1 MTVPSAPPGAVPP
14 PTGVLRRALRSRVGG
29 LPTAFWWLWVGTL
42 VNRAGGFV
50 QPFLVLY
57 LTGPRDLTVPQSGL
71 VLAAFGAGVL
81 VSQPVGG
88 VLTDR
93 VGRRATMVGGLA
105 ATGVLLGALGAARGF
120 GPITVAAL
128 LLGCVSDVYRPA
140 STAVIA
146 DVLEEQARP
155 RAYALQFWAVNL
167 GFSVAS
173 VLGGLLAAHGYTL
186 LFVVDALT
194 CLVFAALVGWRVPET
209 RPVRDPDLPR
219 PRFEGVRAVGHD
231 RLLQAAIALIFL
243 YAVLYNQVYTV
254 LPLYTRD
261 IGLGTSAYGLAVA
274 LNGVAIIVLQP
285 LLLPV
290 FDRVPRTWLLPA
302 SLTLVGGGIALTGLV
317 SNLSLLMA
325 TVVVWSIGEIG
336 FSGSIQALVT
346 TLAPEHLRG
355 RYVGATGLAWGGSV
369 LLGPLAGTAVYA
381 HHPAVLWWGCL
392 GTGVVA
398 AVGYAFLGRA
408 VERRQLTTAA
418 PDGDVAATGPAVPDR
433 LSRGEPDRA

>member
-1 MTVPSAPPGAVPP
+1 MSVPPVAPGAVPP
-14 PTGVLRRALRSRVGG
+14 PAGLLRRALHSRVGG
-29 LPTAFWWLWVGTL
+29 LPPAFWWLWLGTL

-57 LTGPRDLTVPQSGL
+57 LTGPRGLTVPQSGV
-71 VLAAFGAGVL
+71 VLAAYGAGVL

-93 VGRRATMVGGLA
+93 VGRRATMVAGLA
-105 ATGVLLGALGAARGF
+105 ATGVLLGVLGAARGYA
-120 GPITVAAL
+120 PIGLAAL
-128 LLGCVSDVYRPA
+128 LLGTVSDVYRPA

-146 DVLEEQARP
+146 DILAEQVRP

-173 VLGGLLAAHGYTL
+173 VLGGLLAAHGYTP
-186 LFVVDALT
+186 LFIVDAVT
-194 CLVFAALVGWRVPET
+194 CVVFAVLVGWRVPET
-209 RPVRDPDLPR
+209 RPDRDADAPR
-219 PRFEGVRAVGHD
+219 TRFEGLHAIAHD
-231 RLLQAAIALIFL
+231 RLLQATIALIFL
-243 YAVLYNQVYTV
+243 YAVLYNQIYTV

-261 IGLGTSAYGLAVA
+261 IGLGTSAYGVALA
-274 LNGVAIIVLQP
+274 LNGIAIVVLQP

-290 FDRVPRTWLLPA
+290 FDRVSRTWLLPA
-302 SLTLVGGGIALTGLV
+302 SLAVVGGGLALTGLV
-317 SNLSLLMA
+317 TSLPLLMA

-381 HHPAVLWWGCL
+381 RHPAFVWWGCL
-392 GTGVVA
+392 AIGLVA

-408 VERRQLTTAA
+408 VTRRDHRADAMSVT
-418 PDGDVAATGPAVPDR
+418 GATLPP
-433 LSRGEPDRA
+433 